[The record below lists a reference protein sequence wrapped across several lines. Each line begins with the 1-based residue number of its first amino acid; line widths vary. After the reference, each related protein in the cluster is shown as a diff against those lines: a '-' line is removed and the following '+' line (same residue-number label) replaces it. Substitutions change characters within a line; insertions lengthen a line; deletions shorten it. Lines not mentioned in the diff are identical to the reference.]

1 MVKKSEQ
8 LERGIV
14 ANRRD
19 FRPADGGVVDYASG
33 VVDYAICM
41 LAPDGRVINWNKGA
55 ERITGYPAKAILGKH
70 FSIFYPA
77 EDRASGV
84 PAKALQ
90 MARKEKHSAAEG
102 WCLRKDAS
110 QFYAAV
116 VIDPIHEKRK
126 LVGYVMVIRDI
137 AEGHQ
142 AREDLEA
149 SESQFRLL
157 VSNVTDYALYMLTP
171 AGIVANWN
179 AGGERIKGYSPGEII
194 GQSFSRFY
202 TPADQAAGKPARALK
217 IAEETGHYEEEGW
230 RVRKDG
236 SFFWASVVIDPIRD
250 SDGSL
255 VGFAKITRD
264 ISERRDAQQ
273 KLEQVQRQLAES
285 QKMDALGQLTGGVA
299 HDFNNLLMIISG
311 NLHRIKREVT
321 SERSK
326 LALSAIETASERAAS
341 LTRQLLT
348 FARRQSVNPQTIN
361 VTERITAVR
370 EVLTSALG
378 GAIKLNMEIR
388 ADLWPIFVDPTEF
401 ETALINLVVNAR
413 DAMAG
418 GGTLTIAACNV
429 PEAAQVVVSVTD
441 TGEGIPDD
449 VMNRVFD
456 PFFTTKPV
464 GKGTGLGLSQVH
476 GFAHQADGRVEI
488 TSALGKGTT
497 VSIYLPRGT
506 AAAKCTA
513 TGRSVPGSATILL
526 IEDNPAV
533 ADASTGLLEQLGYT
547 VHWASNAEA
556 ALSEIDT
563 NGIDVVFSDIVMPGR
578 IDGLKLARTIRDR
591 KPELPILLTTGYSES
606 ARDVRSDFPVLRKP
620 YHIHDLSRE
629 LAKLTGHGVDNA
641 TGGPSADAS
650 GEFDAIARDV
660 AARPKAKA
668 RS

>member
-1 MVKKSEQ
+1 MVKKSDQ
-8 LERGIV
+8 LKRGIFESE
-14 ANRRD
+14 RR
-19 FRPADGGVVDYASG
+19 FRLLAGGAI
-33 VVDYAICM
+33 DYAICT
-41 LAPDGRVINWNKGA
+41 LGPDGRVIHWNKGA
-55 ERITGYPAKAILGKH
+55 ERITGYPAKAVLGKH
-70 FSIFYPA
+70 FSVFYPE
-77 EDRASGV
+77 EDRASDI

-90 MARKEKHSAAEG
+90 LARKEKHAAAEG
-102 WCLRKDAS
+102 WCVRKDGS
-110 QFYAAV
+110 QFFASV
-116 VIDPIHEKRK
+116 VIDPIYEKRK
-126 LVGYVMVIRDI
+126 LVGYAMVTRDVT
-137 AEGHQ
+137 ERRQ
-142 AREDLEA
+142 ARADLEA

-194 GQSFSRFY
+194 GQSFARFY

-217 IAEETGHYEEEGW
+217 IAEETGHYVEEGW

-250 SDGSL
+250 SDGNL

-264 ISERRDAQQ
+264 ISERREAQQ

-311 NLHRIKREVT
+311 NLHRIRREVT
-321 SERSK
+321 SERGR

-341 LTRQLLT
+341 LTSQLLT
-348 FARRQSVNPQTIN
+348 FARRQSVNPQT
-361 VTERITAVR
+361 VDVAERITAVR
-370 EVLTSALG
+370 EVLSSALG
-378 GAIKLNMEIR
+378 GAIRLDIDIQP
-388 ADLWPIFVDPTEF
+388 DLWPVFVDPNEF

-413 DAMAG
+413 DAMAN
-418 GGTLTIAACNV
+418 GGTLTVSARNV
-429 PEAAQVVVSVTD
+429 PATTEVAVDVVD
-441 TGEGIPDD
+441 TGEGIPQD
-449 VMNRVFD
+449 VLSKVFD

-476 GFAHQADGRVEI
+476 GFAHQADGRIEI
-488 TSALGKGTT
+488 ASTLGKGTK

-506 AAAKCTA
+506 ADA
-513 TGRSVPGSATILL
+513 TDTTEGHSVRGSATVLL

-547 VHWASNAEA
+547 VRWASNAEV
-556 ALSEIDT
+556 ALSEIDA
-563 NGIDVVFSDIVMPGR
+563 NGIDVVFSDIVMPGKM
-578 IDGLKLARTIRDR
+578 DGLKLARAIRHR
-591 KPELPILLTTGYSES
+591 KPALPILLTTGYSES

-629 LAKLTGHGVDNA
+629 LSKLTGQRSEHASSEIDS
-641 TGGPSADAS
+641 PADEAH
-650 GEFDAIARDV
+650 R
-660 AARPKAKA
+660 KA
-668 RS
+668 RARS